1 MSAVRRVLKRFWS
14 LLLAILIVVL
24 EVYARGIEFEPV
36 FFQNPARVVWIMCL
50 IYTTV
55 TLLCLGLIVH
65 SWQNQRRFTGNK
77 WRLVCWTHVLLLPVL
92 TTVVL
97 GLGKIQVS
105 TYDLSIER
113 EQFQY
118 LHWFSGDVKD
128 HLIWLVPL
136 DIMLIIVWVVVA
148 ALKNETSRPDSKP
161 A

>member
-1 MSAVRRVLKRFWS
+1 MSAVRRFLKRFWS
-14 LLLAILIVVL
+14 LLLAFLIVIV
-24 EVYARGIEFEPV
+24 EAYARGIEFETV
-36 FFQNPARVVWIMCL
+36 FFQNSARVVWMMCL

-55 TLLCLGLIVH
+55 TVLCLGLIVH
-65 SWQNQRRFTGNK
+65 SWQMQRRFTRNK
-77 WRLVCWTHVLLLPVL
+77 WRLVYWTHFLLLPAL

-97 GLGKIQVS
+97 GLGTIQVS

-118 LHWFSGDVKD
+118 LHMYSGHIKD

-136 DIMLIIVWVVVA
+136 DTILIIVWAFVA
-148 ALKNETSRPDSKP
+148 VIKNKSSRPDSKP

>member
-1 MSAVRRVLKRFWS
+1 
-14 LLLAILIVVL
+14 
-24 EVYARGIEFEPV
+24 
-36 FFQNPARVVWIMCL
+36 
-50 IYTTV
+50 
-55 TLLCLGLIVH
+55 
-65 SWQNQRRFTGNK
+65 
-77 WRLVCWTHVLLLPVL
+77 VL

-148 ALKNETSRPDSKP
+148 ALKNETSRPDSNP